1 MADEELR
8 TPVWMLSGLTG
19 SVPGLLEMV
28 DGKVGFTTEEQ
39 RVFESPLA
47 EISVKYPWYYFGGGC
62 KIRIKDDVYRISFVR
77 PNGASDLPGEVL
89 ARVDGGGP
97 GGALSLLT
105 AGRKLHDIGQ
115 GRRAGKAWKAALG
128 SRIA

>member
-39 RVFESPLA
+39 RVFESPLTD
-47 EISVKYPWYYFGGGC
+47 ISVKYPWYYFGGGC

-89 ARVDGGGP
+89 ARVDDGA